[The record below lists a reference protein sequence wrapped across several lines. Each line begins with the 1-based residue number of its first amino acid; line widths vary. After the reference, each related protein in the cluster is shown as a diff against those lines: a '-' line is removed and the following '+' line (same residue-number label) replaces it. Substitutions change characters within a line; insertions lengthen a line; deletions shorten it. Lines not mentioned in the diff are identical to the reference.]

1 MARKTTAKTTRRKTT
16 KTAKRFQFQLGWSG
30 LFGVT
35 VVTFCL
41 FLWMFMLG
49 VWAGQT
55 ILLPPKGGRQINTM
69 ASKLRPAQ
77 LPQPEQQETLPAIRP
92 AGKKVPLSK

>member
-1 MARKTTAKTTRRKTT
+1 
-16 KTAKRFQFQLGWSG
+16 
-30 LFGVT
+30 
-35 VVTFCL
+35 
-41 FLWMFMLG
+41 MLG